1 VAGVVVKLYS
11 VAMDQVVRCIIGE
24 AVDAGASAMAL
35 PRNAAA
41 RDTNLDRDRGPGA
54 RASVRHARKKSALS
68 LYSVALIPS
77 PKPAHREKN
86 A

>member
-1 VAGVVVKLYS
+1 VACAVAGVVVKLYS

-68 LYSVALIPS
+68 LYCTLWP
-77 PKPAHREKN
+77 
-86 A
+86 